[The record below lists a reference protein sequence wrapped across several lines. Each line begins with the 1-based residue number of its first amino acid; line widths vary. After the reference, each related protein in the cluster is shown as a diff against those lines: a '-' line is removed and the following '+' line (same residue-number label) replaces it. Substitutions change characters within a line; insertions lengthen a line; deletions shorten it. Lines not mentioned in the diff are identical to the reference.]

1 MGSKYIT
8 VPQAA
13 AILGVSTRSIYR
25 YAKRGVLRAQCE
37 GRSVTVLEEDL
48 KEVKK
53 GRHDILS
60 SPIKKDIISIL
71 QMQVQTLTMQ
81 MATVM
86 RLLNVRYE
94 PLKFT
99 IPEYLTF
106 YQMAEQM
113 SVHGW
118 PPHAEEMWSE
128 YFVRI
133 TVEDLEGIEFATDD
147 KHPWRPILRL
157 ATTMHLN
164 PYNKHLTE
172 IFAAGRTNVQ
182 RIAGVWCVLRDES
195 PRTFD
200 LLQER
205 DATPLKKL
213 LRKLNKFQS

>member
-1 MGSKYIT
+1 MGSKYLT
-8 VPQAA
+8 VEQAA

-25 YAKRGVLRAQCE
+25 YAKRGVLRAQCQ
-37 GRSVTVLEEDL
+37 GRSVLVLEEDL
-48 KEVKK
+48 REVKK

-60 SPIKKDIISIL
+60 STVKKDIVSTL
-71 QMQVQTLTMQ
+71 QAQVQMLTMQ

-99 IPEYLTF
+99 IPEYMNL
-106 YQMAEQM
+106 YQTAQQM
-113 SVHGW
+113 SVEGW
-118 PPHAEEMWSE
+118 SPHSEEMWSE

-133 TVEDLEGIEFATDD
+133 TVEDFEGIEFATED

-164 PYNKHLTE
+164 PYNKQLTE
-172 IFAAGRTNVQ
+172 MLAAGRTNVQ
-182 RIAGVWCVLRDES
+182 RVAGVWCVLRDES

-205 DATPLKKL
+205 DAAPLKKL
-213 LRKLNKFQS
+213 LRKLHKFQS

>member
-1 MGSKYIT
+1 MT
-8 VPQAA
+8 VAQAA
-13 AILGVSTRSIYR
+13 AVLGVSTRSIYR

-37 GRSVTVLEEDL
+37 GRSVLVLEEDL
-48 KEVKK
+48 REVKK
-53 GRHDILS
+53 GRHEALS
-60 SPIKKDIISIL
+60 SSVKKDVVSTL
-71 QMQVQTLTMQ
+71 QAQVQTLTMQ

-99 IPEYLTF
+99 IPEYLNF
-106 YQMAEQM
+106 YQTAQQM
-113 SVHGW
+113 SVEGW
-118 PPHAEEMWSE
+118 APHSEEMWSE

-133 TVEDLEGIEFATDD
+133 TVEDFEGIEFATED

-164 PYNKHLTE
+164 PYNRHLTDML
-172 IFAAGRTNVQ
+172 AAGRTNVQ
-182 RIAGVWCVLRDES
+182 RVAGVWCVLREES

-205 DATPLKKL
+205 DAAPLKKL
-213 LRKLNKFQS
+213 LKKLHKFQS